1 MTRTVLQRVFGQL
14 RYTVLAS
21 SIALLVLSGSL
32 LLPNLGAITQVFGTD
47 GIGIWAKAT
56 FLVTLYGT
64 LFTNFSLLSALNLLL
79 ISTLFGINI
88 ALLVYYI
95 RRQQVASANM
105 TAHVTSIGGLVSGL
119 LGIGCA
125 ACGSVILTAL
135 VGTFGAS
142 GFLVLL
148 PFHGAEFGLL
158 GVVFLVIS
166 IRYLIHR
173 INDPLVCRLHSSRTA
188 PVDRA

>member
-1 MTRTVLQRVFGQL
+1 MTSTVLKRVFGQL
-14 RYTVLAS
+14 RYTMLAS
-21 SIALLVLSGSL
+21 GIALLVLSGSL

-47 GIGIWAKAT
+47 GIGIWAKLT
-56 FLVTLYGT
+56 FFVTLYGT
-64 LFTNFSLLSALNLLL
+64 LFTNFSLLSAFNLVL
-79 ISTLFGINI
+79 ISFLFGINI

-95 RRQQVASANM
+95 RRQQIASANM

-142 GFLVLL
+142 GFLILL

-166 IRYLIHR
+166 IRYLIRR